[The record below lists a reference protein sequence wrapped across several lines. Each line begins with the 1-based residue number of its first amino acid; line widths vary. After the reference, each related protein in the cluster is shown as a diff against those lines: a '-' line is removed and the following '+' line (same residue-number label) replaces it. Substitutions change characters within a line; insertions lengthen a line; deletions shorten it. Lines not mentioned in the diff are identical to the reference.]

1 MADNASLS
9 RLLIFCGFL
18 TLLLFTTHKGSQE
31 GVPNFHLHQ
40 DIDRLSKDGLFGVCI
55 RQNFFRQRIMYYSN
69 HVASFGLAKPSLV
82 NVHPNP
88 GPEQNLKGET
98 SRVSKRLSSLNCLS
112 LNARSI
118 VHKTLDLHGRLSG
131 DIKYDLV
138 AITETWLDCSI
149 NTSEIFPDC
158 FMVHR
163 KDRSRHGGGVLLA
176 CGVELSCVRRED
188 FETNFELLWCK
199 VTVCNPKKSMLV
211 GVYYRPP
218 ATDIAYLEELG
229 KSLSLIE
236 ESRNN
241 LDIVLLGDFNLPNIS
256 WLAVNPYGNDTI
268 SSVFCDII
276 QDYFLYQLILEPTRD
291 GIF

>member
-1 MADNASLS
+1 
-9 RLLIFCGFL
+9 
-18 TLLLFTTHKGSQE
+18 
-31 GVPNFHLHQ
+31 
-40 DIDRLSKDGLFGVCI
+40 
-55 RQNFFRQRIMYYSN
+55 MYYSN
-69 HVASFGLAKPSLV
+69 HVASFGLAKPYLV

-88 GPEQNLKGET
+88 GTGQNFKGET
-98 SRVSKRLSSLNCLS
+98 SRVSQLLSSLNCLS

-118 VHKTLDLHGRLSG
+118 VNKTLDLHGRLSG

-149 NTSEIFPDC
+149 NTSEIFPNC

-163 KDRSRHGGGVLLA
+163 KDSSRHAGGVLLA
-176 CGVELSCVRRED
+176 YGVVLSCVRRED
-188 FETNFELLWCK
+188 FETNCELLWCE

-211 GVYYRPP
+211 EVYYRPP

-236 ESRNN
+236 ESGNN

-276 QDYFLYQLILEPTRD
+276 QDYFLYQLIREPTRD
-291 GIF
+291 GNIVDLVLATSPELISGVQLSL